1 MNYIRWVMRRHF
13 TFTRVIGVLITLTL
27 LLVVVVGA
35 ARGGEEAQEPS
46 ESISFATGDV
56 ERSRDT
62 ALVCLAL
69 VGGTVLLAGSVWMGQ
84 MRRMLS

>member
-1 MNYIRWVMRRHF
+1 
-13 TFTRVIGVLITLTL
+13 VLITLTL
-27 LLVVVVGA
+27 LLAVVAGA

-46 ESISFATGDV
+46 ESSYFATGDT
-56 ERSRDT
+56 ERLGDT
-62 ALVCLAL
+62 ALICLAL